1 MSMTAVAATIQG
13 RDFLAGR
20 GWLEAAEAAPAD
32 LIHQTFNGL
41 LAFVVPGSDQYSIV
55 QGMNTTDP
63 GGVDTGAIDTLLATL
78 DETTPFLP
86 QFSVVVAGVLNGLA
100 QVINPSAT
108 GPFQAPFACLSFAE
122 KASVFQFMDSTDS
135 LKVLAGTLP
144 AFVAFFCYSEA
155 GSFDPVT
162 RSLTGPPLG
171 WDLSNYRGVAD
182 GRAEF
187 LGYFKNR
194 REVR

>member
-1 MSMTAVAATIQG
+1 
-13 RDFLAGR
+13 
-20 GWLEAAEAAPAD
+20 
-32 LIHQTFNGL
+32 
-41 LAFVVPGSDQYSIV
+41 
-55 QGMNTTDP
+55 
-63 GGVDTGAIDTLLATL
+63 
-78 DETTPFLP
+78 
-86 QFSVVVAGVLNGLA
+86 
-100 QVINPSAT
+100 
-108 GPFQAPFACLSFAE
+108 
-122 KASVFQFMDSTDS
+122 MDSTDS